1 MSENRATTKNVKKRN
16 WGFVLYPESAPEDW
30 KERLQA
36 TGLPIAISPLH
47 DRDLDP
53 TGEPKK
59 AHYHIILC
67 YQGPTS
73 YNVVKAITDGLGQPI
88 PQPLESVRGYYRY
101 LTHKDNPDKAQY
113 SDKDIQHLNGFNLLD
128 FAELTRSEV
137 FQMKRTILSIIREL
151 QLTEYSDLI
160 FYLEDAGLYGEMEV
174 ATNHTIFFDAVLR
187 SCRYKKTKMD
197 ATARITR
204 IDPETGEILED
215 GEADGKD
222 D

>member
-1 MSENRATTKNVKKRN
+1 MSEKKTTTTKNVKKRN
-16 WGFVLYPESAPEDW
+16 WAFVLYPESAPSDW

-47 DRDLDP
+47 DRDIDP
-53 TGEPKK
+53 TGDVKK

-73 YNVVKAITDGLGQPI
+73 FNVVKRITDNLGQPI
-88 PQPLESVRGYYRY
+88 PQALENIKGYYRY
-101 LTHKDNPDKAQY
+101 LTHMDNPDKAQY
-113 SDKDIQHLNGFNLLD
+113 SNKDIQHLNGFNISD

-187 SCRYKKTKMD
+187 SCRYKKTIMD
-197 ATARITR
+197 ATHV
-204 IDPETGEILED
+204 DPETGEILED
-215 GEADGKD
+215 GEADGKAD
-222 D
+222 

>member
-1 MSENRATTKNVKKRN
+1 MSENRATTKNIKKRY
-16 WGFVLYPESAPEDW
+16 WGFVLYPESAPSDW
-30 KERLQA
+30 MEQLQA

-59 AHYHIILC
+59 PHHHIILC
-67 YQGPTS
+67 FSGPTT
-73 YNVVKAITDGLGQPI
+73 YNSVKAITDRLNQPI

-101 LTHKDNPDKAQY
+101 LTHMDNPDKAQY
-113 SDKDIQHLNGFNLLD
+113 SEADIQHLNGFNISD

-187 SCRYKKTKMD
+187 SCRYKETKRD
-197 ATARITR
+197 ATAR

-215 GEADGKD
+215 GEADGKED
-222 D
+222 

>member
-1 MSENRATTKNVKKRN
+1 MSEKKTTTKNVKKRN
-16 WGFVLYPESAPEDW
+16 WAFVLYPESAPSDW
-30 KERLQA
+30 MEQLQA

-101 LTHKDNPDKAQY
+101 LSHKDNPDKVQY
-113 SDKDIQHLNGFNLLD
+113 SEADIQHLNGFNILD
-128 FAELTRSEV
+128 FAELTKSEV
-137 FQMKRTILSIIREL
+137 AAMVLTITKLIRERL
-151 QLTEYSDLI
+151 IMEYSDLI
-160 FYLEDAGLYGEMEV
+160 YHLIDAGMYGELEI
-174 ATNHTIFFDAVLR
+174 ASNRTIYFDALIR
-187 SCRYKKTKMD
+187 SQRNKFKDNLGRTIKVN
-197 ATARITR
+197 I
-204 IDPETGEILED
+204 ETGEFLED
-215 GEADGKD
+215 GEADGKED
-222 D
+222 

>member
-1 MSENRATTKNVKKRN
+1 MSDKKTTTKNIKKRY
-16 WGFVLYPESAPEDW
+16 WAFVLYPESAPEDW
-30 KERLQA
+30 RGQLQA

-59 AHYHIILC
+59 PHHHIILC
-67 YQGPTS
+67 FSGPTT

-101 LTHKDNPDKAQY
+101 LIHKDNPDKVQY
-113 SDKDIQHLNGFNLLD
+113 SEADIQHLNGFNISD

-187 SCRYKKTKMD
+187 SCRYKETKRD
-197 ATARITR
+197 ATAR

-215 GEADGKD
+215 GEADGKED
-222 D
+222 

>member
-1 MSENRATTKNVKKRN
+1 MSEKNTTKNVKKRN
-16 WGFVLYPESAPEDW
+16 WAFVLYPESAPSDW
-30 KERLQA
+30 MEQLQA

-59 AHYHIILC
+59 AHHHIILC
-67 YQGPTS
+67 FSGPTT
-73 YNVVKAITDGLGQPI
+73 YNSVKAITDNLGQPI

-101 LTHKDNPDKAQY
+101 LTHKDNPDKVQY
-113 SDKDIQHLNGFNLLD
+113 SEADIQHLNGFNILD

-187 SCRYKKTKMD
+187 SCRYKITKMD
-197 ATARITR
+197 ATAR

-215 GEADGKD
+215 GEADGKED
-222 D
+222 